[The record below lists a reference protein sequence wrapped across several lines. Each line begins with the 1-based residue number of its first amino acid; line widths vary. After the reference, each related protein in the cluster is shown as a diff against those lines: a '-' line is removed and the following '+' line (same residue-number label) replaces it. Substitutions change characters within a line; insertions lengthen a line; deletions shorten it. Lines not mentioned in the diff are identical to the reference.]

1 MKRELEIARC
11 GLALRS
17 LKMGCDNLLEFAQ
30 TAIKKWIWSP
40 NVLLCF
46 WNNKN
51 DFSVCRSTLTV
62 PD

>member
-30 TAIKKWIWSP
+30 TAIKKVNMIS
-40 NVLLCF
+40 
-46 WNNKN
+46 
-51 DFSVCRSTLTV
+51 
-62 PD
+62 